1 MYLSFYIDVQ
11 HSYVNNK
18 KINKGNP
25 FIGVE
30 TKIIA
35 FQENAIESQ
44 INTITPL

>member
-1 MYLSFYIDVQ
+1 MYLSFYINVQ

-35 FQENAIESQ
+35 FQEIESQ